1 MAIHIRRREFIVT
14 LGGAAVC
21 PFTAKAQHPNGY
33 GVSACSVV
41 TSLKT
46 IRLESP
52 TFRFTRALQQLGWT
66 DGNNVR
72 IDVRW
77 AAGDVEL
84 MRRFAREL
92 VALHPDVILSAG
104 TPGTTAVKRET
115 RSIPKTAKALG
126 LTVHSR

>member
-1 MAIHIRRREFIVT
+1 MAIHIRRRELIVT

-72 IDVRW
+72 INLR
-77 AAGDVEL
+77 
-84 MRRFAREL
+84 
-92 VALHPDVILSAG
+92 SAG
-104 TPGTTAVKRET
+104 TDINRI
-115 RSIPKTAKALG
+115 RALAQELVSEHG
-126 LTVHSR
+126 R